1 MSVSFRAG
9 GTWDWRP
16 PLAIVLPSMTL
27 LAFALCTSAA
37 AQDASDEYRLKAG
50 FLYRFPQFVEWPAH
64 VIEGRATVDIC
75 VVGPNPFG
83 DVLEELV
90 EGEHLDG
97 RGLRVRHPEGNQFDD
112 CHILYLP
119 RTQARRRE
127 ILRRLTEAP
136 VLTVSDAPT
145 FLDEGGMIQ
154 LFLRDNRL
162 RFSINAAAT
171 ERARI
176 RLSAQ
181 LLRLAQTVRRR
192 PS

>member
-1 MSVSFRAG
+1 MSGPFRVG

-16 PLAIVLPSMTL
+16 SLAVLTPSITL
-27 LAFALCTSAA
+27 LALTLCTAA
-37 AQDASDEYRLKAG
+37 IAQEASDEYRLKAG

-64 VIEGRATVDIC
+64 VLEGRTTVDIC
-75 VVGPNPFG
+75 VLEPNPFG
-83 DVLEELV
+83 GVLEALV
-90 EGEHLDG
+90 EGEQLEG
-97 RGLRVRHPEGNQFDD
+97 RGLKIRHLRGVQFDD
-112 CHILYLP
+112 CHILYVP
-119 RTQARRRE
+119 RTQVRRSE
-127 ILRRLTEAP
+127 MLRRVTESSI
-136 VLTVSDAPT
+136 LTVSDAPT

-162 RFSINAAAT
+162 RFSINADAT
-171 ERARI
+171 DRARI